1 LALIISLLITLSA
14 AAAIHT
20 ARRLADGQ
28 QQAVSQL
35 EAVKEQVYRQHLI
48 ALQGMVAGKEL
59 PNDRSRLQNAR
70 ASSIQA
76 LNLITQTAGQPELL
90 KRLRTDL
97 QSYQSAVDLERQGLN
112 SEQVAAAHDFDQRL
126 VEPRFHILL
135 NTLKRTGG
143 RFNAAA
149 AWACQIADAGAV
161 VVLLL
166 ATLVIVT
173 LSRRAEQVQ
182 QAILRL
188 RMEQAASLDRDP
200 LTGLLNRNGLIRY
213 RATLDPAASATLVM
227 IDLNGLNIINERDGH
242 GAGDAQIKRIS
253 AALVQATADQ
263 GVVARWGGDEFIV
276 LMPSVEAATAAALIG
291 RVAAE
296 LEGPHR
302 DLMPFAHG
310 VAMTN
315 GCEPLERAVA
325 IADAR
330 MHEDKQPSAA
340 LTGEVR
346 HDSLEAFTSNLE
358 RYKSPAEIIH
368 FGLPMARKLLGFDA
382 CTYRERT
389 GDSFALCVM
398 DGHLPTAFKAKLE
411 GTQHR
416 AGFGITGQV
425 IAQGITAWSNDY
437 PNEAKAIADW
447 VNLGLKSYIVTPVYQ
462 GHELVGLIS
471 LINTETWRPITPRV
485 RYLLEAVALRL
496 GHALERVRVLEEM
509 RGTLEGG
516 LFTLGLALEAR
527 DLETKGHTER
537 VAGLSQALGVKLGLS
552 AEALESLRQ
561 GAYLHDIGKLVV
573 PDSILN
579 KPGKLDP
586 SEWTLMQ
593 SHSIRGFEIAS
604 RIPSLAK
611 GALEVIHS
619 HHERWD
625 GSGYPDRRAG
635 ETIPLLARVFAV
647 CDVYDAL
654 LSPRPYKR
662 AWTPAEALDEICSQG
677 GKHFDPAVVRA
688 FLEVIPSHRDADGR
702 SDASQPEA
710 LMPIAS

>member
-1 LALIISLLITLSA
+1 MVALGA
-14 AAAIHT
+14 AVAIDAT
-20 ARRLADGQ
+20 RRLADGQ
-28 QQAVSQL
+28 RQAVGHL
-35 EAVKEQVYRQHLI
+35 KEIKEQAYRQRSSEQHASSGQLLTI
-48 ALQGMVAGKEL
+48 DQQQIQDARAISARALQ
-59 PNDRSRLQNAR
+59 RSEA
-70 ASSIQA
+70 I
-76 LNLITQTAGQPELL
+76 AGQHELF
-90 KRLRTDL
+90 KRIRTVA
-97 QSYQSAVDLERQGLN
+97 QSYRAAVDQKMVLLTSGQF
-112 SEQVAAAHDFDQRL
+112 AAARKLDQRSL
-126 VEPRFHILL
+126 EPRFKALL
-135 NTLKRTGG
+135 EVIERTATH
-143 RFNAAA
+143 FKIAAERARWA
-149 AWACQIADAGAV
+149 ADTGAV
-161 VVLLL
+161 AVLLL
-166 ATLVIVT
+166 ATLAIVALT
-173 LSRRAEQVQ
+173 RRAEHIQQVMRRFQ
-182 QAILRL
+182 Q
-188 RMEQAASLDRDP
+188 EHSTVLDRDP

-213 RATLDPAASATLVM
+213 RATLAPTTSAALLM
-227 IDLNGLNIINERDGH
+227 IDLNGLKIINDRDGH
-242 GAGDAQIKRIS
+242 GAGDAQIKNIS
-253 AALVQATADQ
+253 AALFQITANQ

-276 LMPSVEAATAAALIG
+276 LLPGVSEMAATALANQ
-291 RVAAE
+291 VARSVA
-296 LEGPHR
+296 GPHTH
-302 DLMPFAHG
+302 LLPFAHG
-310 VAMTN
+310 VAMTSTA
-315 GCEPLERAVA
+315 EPLERAVA

-358 RYKSPAEIIH
+358 RYKSPAEIIR

-382 CTYRERT
+382 CTYRERV
-389 GDSFALCVM
+389 GESFALRVV
-398 DGHLPTAFKAKLE
+398 DGHLPTAFQARLE

-425 IAQGITAWSNDY
+425 ISKGITAWSNDY
-437 PNEAKAIADW
+437 PNEDKAIADW
-447 VNLGLKSYIVTPVYQ
+447 VDLGLKSYVVTPVYQ
-462 GHELVGLIS
+462 DHELVGLIS
-471 LINTETWRPITPRV
+471 LINTTTWRPVTPRV
-485 RYLLEAVALRL
+485 RYLLEAVAMRL
-496 GHALERVRVLEEM
+496 GHALERVRVLEDM

-537 VAGLSQALGVKLGLS
+537 VAGLSQALGAKLGLN

-573 PDSILN
+573 PDSVLN

-586 SEWTLMQ
+586 SEWALMQ
-593 SHSIRGFEIAS
+593 SHSIRGYEIAS

-625 GSGYPDRRAG
+625 GGGYPDRRAG

-662 AWTPAEALDEICSQG
+662 AWTPAEALDEISAQS

-688 FLEVIPSHRDADGR
+688 FLEVIPSHQEADLSTSGPEPELIML
-702 SDASQPEA
+702 AS
-710 LMPIAS
+710 

>member
-1 LALIISLLITLSA
+1 LIISLMVALGA
-14 AAAIHT
+14 AVAIDAT
-20 ARRLADGQ
+20 RRLADGQ
-28 QQAVSQL
+28 RQAVGHL
-35 EAVKEQVYRQHLI
+35 EEIKEQAYRQRSSEQH
-48 ALQGMVAGKEL
+48 AASGQL
-59 PNDRSRLQNAR
+59 PTIDQRQIQDAR
-70 ASSIQA
+70 AISTQA
-76 LNLITQTAGQPELL
+76 LHRSEAIVGRHELL
-90 KRLRTDL
+90 NRVRTAA
-97 QSYQSAVDLERQGLN
+97 QSYHAAVDQEMVLLTSGQF
-112 SEQVAAAHDFDQRL
+112 VAARKLDQRRL
-126 VEPRFHILL
+126 EPRFKALL
-135 NTLKRTGG
+135 EVLERTATH
-143 RFNAAA
+143 FKIAADRVRWA
-149 AWACQIADAGAV
+149 ADTAAIM
-161 VVLLL
+161 VLLL
-166 ATLVIVT
+166 ATLVIVILT
-173 LSRRAEQVQ
+173 RRAEHLQQVMQRFQ
-182 QAILRL
+182 QEHSAT
-188 RMEQAASLDRDP
+188 LDRDP

-213 RATLDPAASATLVM
+213 RATAPSTSAALLM
-227 IDLNGLNIINERDGH
+227 IDLNGLKIINDRDGH
-242 GAGDAQIKRIS
+242 GAGDAQIKNIS
-253 AALVQATADQ
+253 VALVQATANR

-276 LMPSVEAATAAALIG
+276 LLPGVSELAASALANQVAHSVAGAH
-291 RVAAE
+291 
-296 LEGPHR
+296 PH
-302 DLMPFAHG
+302 LLPFAHG
-310 VAMTN
+310 VAMTSSA
-315 GCEPLERAVA
+315 EPLERAVA

-330 MHEDKQPSAA
+330 MYEDKQPSAA

-358 RYKSPAEIIH
+358 RYKSPAEIIR

-382 CTYRERT
+382 CTYRERA
-389 GDSFALCVM
+389 GESFALRMV
-398 DGHLPTAFKAKLE
+398 DGHLPTAFQAKLE

-425 IAQGITAWSNDY
+425 IVQGITAWSNDY
-437 PNEAKAIADW
+437 PNEAEAIADW
-447 VNLGLKSYIVTPVYQ
+447 VDLGLKSYVVTPVHQ

-471 LINTETWRPITPRV
+471 LINTETWRPVTPRV
-485 RYLLEAVALRL
+485 RYLLEAVAMRL
-496 GHALERVRVLEEM
+496 GHALERVRVLEDM

-537 VAGLSQALGVKLGLS
+537 VAGLSQALGAKLGLN

-573 PDSILN
+573 PDAILN

-586 SEWTLMQ
+586 SEWALMQ
-593 SHSIRGFEIAS
+593 SHSIRGYEIAS

-625 GSGYPDRRAG
+625 GGGYPDRRAA

-662 AWTPAEALDEICSQG
+662 AWTPAEALDEICAQS

-688 FLEVIPSHRDADGR
+688 FLEVIPSHRDADLSITG
-702 SDASQPEA
+702 PEPELITLA
-710 LMPIAS
+710 L

>member
-1 LALIISLLITLSA
+1 MISLMVALGA
-14 AAAIHT
+14 AVAIDT
-20 ARRLADGQ
+20 TRRLADGQ
-28 QQAVSQL
+28 RQTVGHL
-35 EAVKEQVYRQHLI
+35 EVIKEQAYRQHSSEQH
-48 ALQGMVAGKEL
+48 ASSAQL
-59 PNDRSRLQNAR
+59 PNNQHQIQDAR
-70 ASSIQA
+70 AISTQA
-76 LNLITQTAGQPELL
+76 LHHSEATVGRHELL
-90 KRLRTDL
+90 KQVRTAV
-97 QSYQSAVDLERQGLN
+97 QSYQAAVDQKMLLLTNGQFVAAHQLDQRSLEPSFTALIDALERAKTQFN
-112 SEQVAAAHDFDQRL
+112 TSADRARWVADT
-126 VEPRFHILL
+126 V
-135 NTLKRTGG
+135 
-143 RFNAAA
+143 
-149 AWACQIADAGAV
+149 AV

-173 LSRRAEQVQ
+173 LTRRAEHMQQVMLRFQ
-182 QAILRL
+182 Q
-188 RMEQAASLDRDP
+188 EHSAALDRDP

-213 RATLDPAASATLVM
+213 RVTAPSTSAALLM
-227 IDLNGLNIINERDGH
+227 IDLNGLKFINDRHGH
-242 GAGDAQIKRIS
+242 GVGDAQIKRV
-253 AALVQATADQ
+253 ANALVNATVRQ
-263 GVVARWGGDEFIV
+263 GVVARWGGDEFLV
-276 LMPSVEAATAAALIG
+276 LLPGVSELAASTLASQ
-291 RVAAE
+291 VAKT
-296 LEGPHR
+296 LEGPHPH
-302 DLMPFAHG
+302 LLPFAHG

-315 GCEPLERAVA
+315 GSEPLERAVA

-358 RYKSPAEIIH
+358 RYKSPAEIIR

-382 CTYRERT
+382 CTYRERA
-389 GDSFALCVM
+389 GESFALCLM
-398 DGHLPTAFKAKLE
+398 DGHLPGAFQARLE
-411 GTQHR
+411 GIQHR

-437 PNEAKAIADW
+437 PNEAEAIADW
-447 VNLGLKSYIVTPVYQ
+447 VNLGLKSYVVTPVYQ
-462 GHELVGLIS
+462 GSELVGLIS
-471 LINTETWRPITPRV
+471 LINTETWRPVTPRV
-485 RYLLEAVALRL
+485 RYLLEAVAMRL
-496 GHALERVRVLEEM
+496 GHALERVRVLEDM

-537 VAGLSQALGVKLGLS
+537 VAGLSQALGVTLGLNP
-552 AEALESLRQ
+552 EALESLRQ

-573 PDSILN
+573 PDSVLN

-586 SEWTLMQ
+586 SEWALMQ
-593 SHSIRGFEIAS
+593 SHSIRGYEIAS

-625 GSGYPDRRAG
+625 GTGYPDRRAG

-662 AWTPAEALDEICSQG
+662 AWTPAEALDEICAQS

-688 FLEVIPSHRDADGR
+688 FLEVIPSHQGAHL
-702 SDASQPEA
+702 SLTAEEA
-710 LMPIAS
+710 ELITFA